1 MARPRSIKA
10 HKGLP
15 RGWRWDDGSYRYR
28 VPKGQERHW
37 DGKREF
43 TLGKTLAEAHRVF
56 GGRIASVDGAIT
68 TIGSLLDRYV
78 FEVTPTK
85 SKRTQKDER
94 VYIKKLRSL
103 IGMNSVMDF
112 RPQHAYQLRDHLR
125 NNVTKGSGEKQ
136 ANRHMSVL
144 KHVFTKAIEWGAID
158 SHPMHSGAF
167 KMFPEKRSKMRIPT
181 DDEVR
186 EAIKIANPMLQSY
199 CKLKLITGLR
209 LTDLLAL
216 TVHDITDDYLE
227 VMLSKTEERTE
238 QVLRFT
244 LTDEMRDIIKECRE
258 RKPLSKYLFKTRTG
272 ECQLKDDNTAT
283 GFESQWQRWQTK
295 LPKEKRFTER
305 SIRNLVGSQDE
316 LEIASERLG
325 HASTATTKKFY
336 RSNVTNV
343 TPIIRQKTPKNS

>member
-1 MARPRSIKA
+1 MGRPRSIKA

-15 RGWRWDDGSYRYR
+15 RGWRWSDGSYRYR
-28 VPKGQERHW
+28 VPKGQEHHW
-37 DGKREF
+37 DGKTQF

-85 SKRTQKDER
+85 SKRTQKDEIA
-94 VYIKKLRSL
+94 YIQKLRKL
-103 IGMNSVMDF
+103 IGANSVIDF
-112 RPQHAYQLRDHLR
+112 KPQHAYQLRDHLK

-136 ANRHMSVL
+136 ANRHMAVL

-158 SHPMHSGAF
+158 AHPMHSGAF
-167 KMFPEKRSKMRIPT
+167 KMFPEKRSKMRIPS
-181 DDEVR
+181 DAEVR

-209 LTDLLAL
+209 QTDLLGL
-216 TVHDITDDYLE
+216 TVHNIKGDYLE
-227 VMLSKTEERTE
+227 VMLSKTEDRTE

-244 LTDEMRDIIKECRE
+244 LIDEMREIIRECRE
-258 RKPLSKYLFKTRTG
+258 RKPLSKFLFKTRTG
-272 ECQLKDDNTAT
+272 ECQLKDDNTCT
-283 GFESQWQRWQTK
+283 GFESQWQRWQRK
-295 LPKEKRFTER
+295 LPKEKRFSER

-343 TPIIRQKTPKNS
+343 TPIIRQIKSENS

>member
-1 MARPRSIKA
+1 MARPRTVKA

-15 RGWRWDDGSYRYR
+15 RGWRWNDGSYRYR
-28 VPKGQERHW
+28 VPKGQEHHW
-37 DGKREF
+37 DGKTQF

-78 FEVTPTK
+78 YEVTSTK
-85 SKRTQKDER
+85 SKRTQKDEV

-103 IGMNSVMDF
+103 IGKNSVVDF
-112 RPQHAYQLRDHLR
+112 RPQHAYQLRDHLK

-216 TVHDITDDYLE
+216 TVHDVKGDYLE

-238 QVLRFT
+238 QVLRFD

-283 GFESQWQRWQTK
+283 GFESQWQRWQQK
-295 LPKEKRFTER
+295 LPKDKRFAER

-336 RSNVTNV
+336 RSNVINV
-343 TPIIRQKTPKNS
+343 TPIIRQKTPKKS

>member
-1 MARPRSIKA
+1 MARPRSVKA

-15 RGWRWDDGSYRYR
+15 RGWRWSDGSYRYR
-28 VPKGQERHW
+28 VPKGQEHHW
-37 DGKREF
+37 DGKTQF
-43 TLGKTLAEAHRVF
+43 TLGKTLAEAHRAF

-103 IGMNSVMDF
+103 IGKNSVVNF
-112 RPQHAYQLRDHLR
+112 RPQHAYQLRDHLK

-136 ANRHMSVL
+136 ANRHMAVL

-167 KMFPEKRSKMRIPT
+167 KMFPEKRSKMRIPS
-181 DDEVR
+181 DEEVR
-186 EAIKIANPMLQSY
+186 EAIKIGNPMLQLY
-199 CKLKLITGLR
+199 CKMKLITGLR
-209 LTDLLAL
+209 QTDLLAL
-216 TVHDITDDYLE
+216 TAQNIKGDYLE

-238 QVLRFT
+238 QVLQFN
-244 LTDEMRDIIKECRE
+244 LTDEMREIIKECRE

-272 ECQLKDDNTAT
+272 ECQLKDDNTCT
-283 GFESQWQRWQTK
+283 GFESQWQRWQRK

-343 TPIIRQKTPKNS
+343 TPIVRQIKSENS

>member
-1 MARPRSIKA
+1 MGRPRSIKA

-15 RGWRWDDGSYRYR
+15 RGWRWSDGSYRYR
-28 VPKGQERHW
+28 VPKGQEHHW
-37 DGKREF
+37 DGKTQF

-85 SKRTQKDER
+85 AKRTQKDER
-94 VYIKKLRSL
+94 VYIKKLWSL

-112 RPQHAYQLRDHLR
+112 RPQHAYQLRDHLK

-238 QVLRFT
+238 QVLRFN

-283 GFESQWQRWQTK
+283 GFESQWQRWQK
-295 LPKEKRFTER
+295 KFPKEKRFTER

-343 TPIIRQKTPKNS
+343 TPIIRQIKSENS

>member
-1 MARPRSIKA
+1 MARPRSVKA

-15 RGWRWDDGSYRYR
+15 RGWRLRDGSYRYR
-28 VPKGQERHW
+28 VPNGQESHW

-78 FEVTPTK
+78 YEVTPTK
-85 SKRTQKDER
+85 AKRTQKDEV
-94 VYIKKLRSL
+94 VYIRKLRSL
-103 IGMNSVMDF
+103 IGKNSVVDF
-112 RPQHAYQLRDHLR
+112 RPQHAYQLRDHLK

-238 QVLRFT
+238 QVLRFD

-283 GFESQWQRWQTK
+283 GFESQWQRWQAK

-343 TPIIRQKTPKNS
+343 TPIIRQINPKNS

>member
-1 MARPRSIKA
+1 MARPRTVKA

-15 RGWRWDDGSYRYR
+15 RGWRWNDGSYRYR
-28 VPKGQERHW
+28 VPKGQEHHW
-37 DGKREF
+37 DGKTQF

-78 FEVTPTK
+78 YEVTPTK
-85 SKRTQKDER
+85 SKRTQKDEV

-103 IGMNSVMDF
+103 IGKNSVVDF
-112 RPQHAYQLRDHLR
+112 RPQHAYQLRDHLK

-216 TVHDITDDYLE
+216 TVHDVKGDYLE

-238 QVLRFT
+238 QVLRFD

-283 GFESQWQRWQTK
+283 GFESQWKRWQQK
-295 LPKEKRFTER
+295 LPKDKRFAER

>member
-1 MARPRSIKA
+1 MARQRNKE
-10 HKGLP
+10 HRGLP
-15 RGWRWDDGSYRYR
+15 ARWRWKDGAYRYL
-28 VPKGQERHW
+28 VPKGQEDQW
-37 DGKREF
+37 DGKTEF
-43 TLGKTLAEAHRVF
+43 RLGGTLSEAHRTYA
-56 GGRIASVDGAIT
+56 GRIASADDAIKT
-68 TIGSLLDRYV
+68 FEKLFDRYV
-78 FEVTPTK
+78 VEVTPTK

-94 VYIKKLRSL
+94 VYIQKLRSL
-103 IGMNSVMDF
+103 IGQNSVVDF

-144 KHVFTKAIEWGAID
+144 KHVFTKSIEWGAID

-181 DDEVR
+181 DEEVR

-199 CKLKLITGLR
+199 CKMKLITGLR
-209 LTDLLAL
+209 MTDMLAL
-216 TVHDITDDYLE
+216 TVHDIKDNYLE

-238 QVLRFT
+238 QILRID
-244 LTDEMRDIIKECRE
+244 LTDEMREIIKECRE

-272 ECQLKDDNTAT
+272 ECQLKEGNTAT
-283 GFESQWQRWQTK
+283 GFESQWQRWQAK
-295 LPKEKRFTER
+295 LPKEERFAER

-325 HASTATTKKFY
+325 HASTATTKKHY
-336 RSNVTNV
+336 RSNITRVVPLSSN
-343 TPIIRQKTPKNS
+343 

>member
-1 MARPRSIKA
+1 MGA
-10 HKGLP
+10 
-15 RGWRWDDGSYRYR
+15 YRYR
-28 VPKGQERHW
+28 VPKGQEEHW

-43 TLGKTLAEAHRVF
+43 RLGSTLAEAHRTF
-56 GGRIASVDGAIT
+56 GGRIASFDGAILNF
-68 TIGSLLDRYV
+68 GEPFDRYV

-85 SKRTQKDER
+85 SKRTQKDEIA
-94 VYIKKLRSL
+94 YIQKLRKL
-103 IGMNSVMDF
+103 IGANSVIDF
-112 RPQHAYQLRDHLR
+112 RPQHAYQVRDHLK

-158 SHPMHSGAF
+158 VHPMHSGAF
-167 KMFPEKRSKMRIPT
+167 KMFPEKRSKMRIPS
-181 DDEVR
+181 DEEVR

-209 LTDLLAL
+209 QTDLLAL
-216 TVHDITDDYLE
+216 TLHNIKGDCLE

-238 QVLRFT
+238 QVLQFN
-244 LTDEMRDIIKECRE
+244 LTDEMREIIKECRE

-272 ECQLKDDNTAT
+272 ECQLKDDNTCT
-283 GFESQWQRWQTK
+283 GFESQWQRWQRK
-295 LPKEKRFTER
+295 LPKERRFSER

-316 LEIASERLG
+316 LQIASERLG
-325 HASTATTKKFY
+325 HASSATTKKFY

-343 TPIIRQKTPKNS
+343 TPLVSQINPKNS